1 MPPMD
6 RVVPQ
11 LDIDADLTLS
21 VDGEPVS
28 VRSEGNELV
37 ATFRSVRKALSV
49 LRTLPF
55 PTGPGRRATLRT
67 ASGAMTVTGL
77 DVLVRVGQ
85 RTVARAGPAARPGVL
100 SRLLRLGN
108 VQVFARQ
115 AVLASVG
122 R

>member
-1 MPPMD
+1 MD
-6 RVVPQ
+6 KLGSR
-11 LDIDADLTLS
+11 LAIDADLSLS

-28 VRSEGNELV
+28 VHSEGDELI

-55 PTGPGRRATLRT
+55 PTGPGRRAKIRT

-77 DVLVRVGQ
+77 DVLVRVGR
-85 RTVARAGPAARPGVL
+85 RTVARAGPAARPGVV

-108 VQVFARQ
+108 VQVFARE

>member
-1 MPPMD
+1 MD
-6 RVVPQ
+6 SLVSQ
-11 LDIDADLTLS
+11 LDLDADLSLS

-28 VRSEGNELV
+28 VHSEGDELV

-55 PTGPGRRATLRT
+55 PTGPGRRATIRT
-67 ASGAMTVTGL
+67 ASGMIMVTGL
-77 DVLVRVGQ
+77 DVLVRVGR

-100 SRLLRLGN
+100 SRLLKLGN
-108 VQVFARQ
+108 VQLFARQ
-115 AVLASVG
+115 VLLASVG